1 MTSMV
6 GTFSNSSYD
15 GALDQW
21 DTSNVVTLESTF
33 GSSSFTGDISDWV
46 SRLCIWIGQ
55 RKMLCLLKLSLFF
68 VCKNC
73 RMSGVSVDTGSSS
86 PLWWDLSHNSF
97 SHFCPLFLQVSLP
110 WHTCKWFDGL
120 VS

>member
-1 MTSMV
+1 MGEFHCGEDFLFANQVSPLMVHFHICSVDQDVSGVTSMV

-46 SRLCIWIGQ
+46 SRLCIWIRQ
-55 RKMLCLLKLSLFF
+55 RKVLCLLKFFLLSFL
-68 VCKNC
+68 KNAGC
-73 RMSGVSVDTGSSS
+73 
-86 PLWWDLSHNSF
+86 
-97 SHFCPLFLQVSLP
+97 QQ
-110 WHTCKWFDGL
+110 
-120 VS
+120 